1 MKHTL
6 TINTRARQWN
16 LEFDEEA
23 GTVTVLQCVEH
34 SRSLMERAAAWAK
47 AEASQVLSGPLSDEQ
62 YEARI
67 AVCRSCDQLDAAD
80 APQIGHCKACGCGK
94 RPRAEI
100 TVKGRMPAATCPKN
114 LWPSQHAR

>member
-6 TINTRARQWN
+6 KINTRARQWK

-23 GTVTVLQCVEH
+23 GIVTVLECVDH

-47 AEASQVLSGPLSDEQ
+47 AEASQVISGPLSDEQ
-62 YEARI
+62 YEARV
-67 AVCRSCDQLDAAD
+67 AVCRSCDQLDPAD

-114 LWPSQHAR
+114 KWAAL